1 MNPFLIFMLG
11 FSLLMTLITLFKSS
25 LNDWERAN
33 LYCALMFA
41 CCFLDCSCRI
51 LRINLVEFIH
61 YSDNIQARSPIEWF
75 NHLTPTFLLFL
86 YRAFLNIQAESPRF
100 YRFLTVSLWLIL
112 ACIFV
117 EVIFTFFPQYEG
129 VVECAV
135 RVFQVILLLVFLVL
149 PFYALRFWRHPIFR
163 YAAWS
168 SWSIIFFYGSFLL
181 LSSTGWDKNLPRWVI
196 SNMLYMILVIDGILF
211 IFALTVRDKQ
221 LLIEKIRLEQQATA
235 NELKALRAQMNPHF
249 IFNALNSIKSF
260 TLNHDTEGANFYLTK
275 FSKLIRRVLDNSRS
289 EKITLKSELE
299 TLVLYLDMEKLR
311 VGDRFDYNIKID
323 PEIETDFVEI
333 PPMLIQPYVENAI
346 WHGLVQKEGHGNI
359 WINIQP
365 KSDTHLIISILDDG
379 IGREKAAELKSK
391 TGTIHKSFGLAITAE
406 RLDIIKQLYNI
417 EAKISFEDLKNA
429 DGSAAGT
436 KVSLQIPI

>member
-129 VVECAV
+129 VVTFAV
-135 RVFQVILLLVFLVL
+135 TLFQVVLLLVFLVL

-181 LSSTGWDKNLPRWVI
+181 LSGTGWDKNLPRWVI

-275 FSKLIRRVLDNSRS
+275 FSKLIRQVLENSRNERIS
-289 EKITLKSELE
+289 LKSELE
-299 TLVLYLDMEKLR
+299 TLILYLDMEKLR
-311 VGDRFDYNIKID
+311 VGEKFNYVLKIAD
-323 PEIETDFVEI
+323 DVETEFIEL

-346 WHGLVQKEGHGNI
+346 WHGLMHKEEKGEVRI
-359 WINIQP
+359 ELTSKDDKI
-365 KSDTHLIISILDDG
+365 LIVKILDNG
-379 IGREKAAELKSK
+379 IGRKKAAELQSK
-391 TGTIHKSFGLAITAE
+391 TGTTHKSFGMKITAE
-406 RLDIIKQLYNI
+406 RLDIIRKLYQLDI
-417 EAKISFEDLKNA
+417 KISIEDLKNTE
-429 DGSAAGT
+429 GSAIGT
-436 KVSLQIPI
+436 SVSLQIPI